1 MKTLLVT
8 AALAL
13 AAAAPARAQGP
24 AAPRAS
30 LTAPAA
36 ASAPPAAPPA
46 GAAPGAPAAPPAAAD
61 ARVLTLR
68 DAVRQALELQPQ
80 LTQARAGTQ
89 AAEARS
95 DQARSSLLPQVSGT
109 AAYSRETFN
118 FAPRPGQNPAG
129 STALSGNSSW
139 STTGFWAFGASL
151 SQLVWDFGQSSG
163 RWRAAQAGAE
173 AQRDSEKFTA
183 LQVTLG
189 VQSAFFTARAGKA
202 LLMVARENLSN
213 QEAHL
218 RQIQGFVQAG
228 TRPDIDLAQARTDRA
243 NAEVQLIN
251 ADNAYQT
258 EKAQL
263 NQAMGVEGPTDYEVA
278 DDVLPQVEGEDQPVE
293 ALMAEALQHRPDIA
307 ALEQQQR
314 AQELTVGAVK
324 GAYWPALGVST
335 GITDSGPALDGM
347 TWNWSATATL
357 TWNLFQGGLTTAQAA
372 EARANV
378 EAVRAQVVGLRQQ
391 VRVDVEQARLSV
403 RASRQALSAAG
414 EALTNA
420 RERLRLAEGRYQ
432 AGVGNAI
439 ELGDAQVALTT
450 AAAQRVQ
457 AEYNLSTSRAQLL
470 RALGRDLAGT

>member
-1 MKTLLVT
+1 MKTLLVA

-13 AAAAPARAQGP
+13 ATGAPVARAQ
-24 AAPRAS
+24 
-30 LTAPAA
+30 APA
-36 ASAPPAAPPA
+36 SP
-46 GAAPGAPAAPPAAAD
+46 PPAAATP
-61 ARVLTLR
+61 AAGPRVLTLR
-68 DAVRQALELQPQ
+68 EAVRQAVELQPQ
-80 LTQARAGTQ
+80 LLQARAGTE

-95 DQARSSLLPQVSGT
+95 NQARSSLLPQVSGSASYERTT
-109 AAYSRETFN
+109 AN
-118 FAPRPGQNPAG
+118 FTPRPGLTPSN
-129 STALSGNSSW
+129 LGNTSSSW
-139 STTGFWAFGASL
+139 ATTGFWSFGATL
-151 SQLVWDFGQSSG
+151 SQLVWDFGQASG
-163 RWRAAQAGAE
+163 RWRAAQASAE
-173 AQRDSEKFTA
+173 AQRDSERFTS

-202 LLMVARENLSN
+202 LLTVARENLAN

-278 DDVLPQVEGEDQPVE
+278 DDVLPQVEGEDQPVD

-307 ALEQQQR
+307 SLEQQQR
-314 AQELTVGAVK
+314 AQELTVGAAR
-324 GAYWPALGVST
+324 GAFWPTLGVST
-335 GITDSGPALDGM
+335 GVTDNGPALDGL
-347 TWNWSATATL
+347 TWNWNAQATL
-357 TWNLFQGGLTTAQAA
+357 TWNLFQGGFTTAQVA

-378 EAVRAQVVGLRQQ
+378 EAVKAQVAGLRQQ
-391 VRVDVEQARLSV
+391 VRVDVEQSRLAV
-403 RASRQALSAAG
+403 RASRQALAAAG

-470 RALGRDLAGT
+470 RALGRDLTGA